1 MKRILI
7 VDDDVNIVEFAEAVL
22 EDEPGF
28 MIGKAYDGNQAMTV
42 ATQWPPHLVVLD
54 ITLPYRD
61 GLSVLRLLKRDR
73 RTAHAKVIIVTGQD
87 SGLAEVNSMKLGA
100 DGFMLKPF
108 SPADL
113 RNKVAEV
120 LNIDLAVAV

>member
-1 MKRILI
+1 MKRVLL
-7 VDDDVNIVEFAEAVL
+7 VDDDVNIIEFAEAVL
-22 EDEPGF
+22 KDEPGF

-42 ATQWPPHLVVLD
+42 ATKWPPHLVVLD
-54 ITLPYRD
+54 ITLPGRD

-87 SGLAEVNSMKLGA
+87 SGLAEVNAMKLGA

-113 RNKVAEV
+113 KNKVAEV
-120 LNIDLAVAV
+120 LNIDLAVVA